1 MYNGKRPLLDVAW
14 RRRRLRLRRAGELLD
29 AWGDP
34 AALYAHL
41 RAGGKAPACLSR
53 TAVSRLRRT
62 EPDALAARLEQCA
75 ALGVTVLTPADAAYP
90 DRLRALPDRPLAL
103 YATGDVACLNGRHYA
118 AVVGTRRPTRYGVE
132 ACRAIAGA
140 LAGAGAVVVSGLAD
154 GLDSEAHRAA
164 VEAHGLTAAFL
175 GTAIDKTFPAANAG
189 LRRDIEESGGV
200 IVSEYPPGYTGRTT
214 GTFLARNRL
223 IAGLAEAVCVAEAR
237 LRSGTLNTVSHAE
250 RYGRTVLA
258 VPGSIFSPTCE
269 GTNDLLRA
277 RRAAALCRAGDALEA
292 VGLDPAAAAP
302 TAVAE
307 TAAPLSPDAAAAL
320 AALGPVPRTP
330 DEVAAAAGLPIQRAL
345 VALAELEF
353 AGPPPCSP
361 ATAIS
366 HSSKPPGRGAP
377 RPFVQERSSCQN

>member
-1 MYNGKRPLLDVAW
+1 MESALYWMWLADAVGSGCA
-14 RRRRLRLRRAGELLD
+14 RAGELLD

-154 GLDSEAHRAA
+154 GLDS
-164 VEAHGLTAAFL
+164 
-175 GTAIDKTFPAANAG
+175 
-189 LRRDIEESGGV
+189 
-200 IVSEYPPGYTGRTT
+200 
-214 GTFLARNRL
+214 
-223 IAGLAEAVCVAEAR
+223 
-237 LRSGTLNTVSHAE
+237 
-250 RYGRTVLA
+250 
-258 VPGSIFSPTCE
+258 
-269 GTNDLLRA
+269 
-277 RRAAALCRAGDALEA
+277 
-292 VGLDPAAAAP
+292 
-302 TAVAE
+302 
-307 TAAPLSPDAAAAL
+307 
-320 AALGPVPRTP
+320 
-330 DEVAAAAGLPIQRAL
+330 
-345 VALAELEF
+345 
-353 AGPPPCSP
+353 
-361 ATAIS
+361 
-366 HSSKPPGRGAP
+366 
-377 RPFVQERSSCQN
+377 

>member
-1 MYNGKRPLLDVAW
+1 MESALYWMWLADAVGSGCA
-14 RRRRLRLRRAGELLD
+14 RAGELLD

-189 LRRDIEESGGV
+189 LRRDIEE
-200 IVSEYPPGYTGRTT
+200 
-214 GTFLARNRL
+214 
-223 IAGLAEAVCVAEAR
+223 
-237 LRSGTLNTVSHAE
+237 
-250 RYGRTVLA
+250 
-258 VPGSIFSPTCE
+258 
-269 GTNDLLRA
+269 
-277 RRAAALCRAGDALEA
+277 
-292 VGLDPAAAAP
+292 
-302 TAVAE
+302 
-307 TAAPLSPDAAAAL
+307 
-320 AALGPVPRTP
+320 
-330 DEVAAAAGLPIQRAL
+330 
-345 VALAELEF
+345 
-353 AGPPPCSP
+353 
-361 ATAIS
+361 
-366 HSSKPPGRGAP
+366 
-377 RPFVQERSSCQN
+377 

>member
-1 MYNGKRPLLDVAW
+1 MESALYWMWLADAVGSGCA
-14 RRRRLRLRRAGELLD
+14 RAGELLD

-103 YATGDVACLNGRHYA
+103 YATGDAACLNGRHYA

-132 ACRAIAGA
+132 VCRAIAGA

-200 IVSEYPPGYTGRTT
+200 IVSEYPPGYTGRAT

-277 RRAAALCRAGDALEA
+277 RRAAALCKAGDALEA

-353 AGPPPCSP
+353 AGAAAVQPG
-361 ATAIS
+361 
-366 HSSKPPGRGAP
+366 HSYIALK
-377 RPFVQERSSCQN
+377 

>member
-1 MYNGKRPLLDVAW
+1 MESALYWMWLADAVGSGCA
-14 RRRRLRLRRAGELLD
+14 RAGELLD

-75 ALGVTVLTPADAAYP
+75 ALGVTVLTRPTPPTRTACALCRTARWRCTPPAMPPAS
-90 DRLRALPDRPLAL
+90 
-103 YATGDVACLNGRHYA
+103 TGGI
-118 AVVGTRRPTRYGVE
+118 TRRSSAPAAPRAMASKPARDRRGANRYTY
-132 ACRAIAGA
+132 R
-140 LAGAGAVVVSGLAD
+140 VVVSGLAD

-200 IVSEYPPGYTGRTT
+200 IVSEYPPGYTGRAA

-277 RRAAALCRAGDALEA
+277 RRAAALCKAGDALEA

-353 AGPPPCSP
+353 AGAAAVQPG
-361 ATAIS
+361 
-366 HSSKPPGRGAP
+366 HSYIALK
-377 RPFVQERSSCQN
+377 